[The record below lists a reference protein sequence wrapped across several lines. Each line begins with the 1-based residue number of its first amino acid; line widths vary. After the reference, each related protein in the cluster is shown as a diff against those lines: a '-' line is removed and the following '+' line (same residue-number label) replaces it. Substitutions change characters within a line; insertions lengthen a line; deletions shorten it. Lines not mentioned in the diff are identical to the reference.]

1 MLHKLYTLHNIFI
14 KPGKHAALF
23 NPERFIC
30 LHICVS
36 YSGNLNQKVPG
47 NAVLY
52 WQQTAEVPHMKATLI
67 QACADQQ
74 TVIEVWFTFLP
85 ESAPGVTM
93 EGFNNM
99 PSNST
104 LLSARYLKVAA
115 QISSATS
122 AVLQRQDVVSVQRTR
137 K

>member
-1 MLHKLYTLHNIFI
+1 MRFHI
-14 KPGKHAALF
+14 GKTDCQTGTH
-23 NPERFIC
+23 E
-30 LHICVS
+30 
-36 YSGNLNQKVPG
+36 G
-47 NAVLY
+47 NAERDLRRLIY
-52 WQQTAEVPHMKATLI
+52 SAEALLL
-67 QACADQQ
+67 
-74 TVIEVWFTFLP
+74 TFLP

-122 AVLQRQDVVSVQRTR
+122 AVLQRQHVVSVLAKDQIVNTV
-137 K
+137 